1 MELNNNWGIDED
13 IDVIEKPNNRI
24 TDQWTETTAE
34 AFGDSEYTRKGNL
47 AEEIILDYFT
57 KIYDFAYRNE
67 SDKTEQL
74 AGKDITFGYNPP
86 RWQRPYH
93 VDVKSNLS
101 NYSFSVDIP
110 KLLKAKT
117 DRWLHLDMDTMWY
130 VMYGVDEMIDHLRK
144 QGDLDKPYVYF
155 STGRA
160 KRPSFF
166 RMGRVEQ

>member
-1 MELNNNWGIDED
+1 MEFNKSWGIEED

-24 TDQWTETTAE
+24 TDQWTKTTTE
-34 AFGDSEYTRKGNL
+34 AFGDNENTRKGNL
-47 AEEIILDYFT
+47 AEEIILDHFT

-67 SDKTEQL
+67 SSEEEQL
-74 AGKDITFGYNPP
+74 AGKDITFGFN
-86 RWQRPYH
+86 RWSRPFH

-101 NYSFSVDIP
+101 DYSFSVDIP

-117 DRWLHLDMDTMWY
+117 DRWLHLDMNTMWY
-130 VMYGVDEMIDHLRK
+130 VMYGVDEMVDQLRK
-144 QGDLDKPYVYF
+144 QDDLDKPYVYF

-166 RMGRVEQ
+166 RMGQVK